1 MKKSIFF
8 FLVLTTISSTVC
20 LAQDATARFK
30 KINQAFLNPQSNV
43 VMVAAHRGAHLEAPE
58 NSLAAFSKAIE
69 LGIDIFELDVR
80 RTKDGKLVLMHD
92 KTVDRTTNGKGRV
105 DSFTFEEIR
114 NLRLKHN
121 GQLTDEKVP
130 TLEEAL
136 AVAKGKILV
145 DLDIK
150 ADEAIDQIVETVKST
165 HAQNNC
171 FFLAYEPEQVR
182 QLQAADPSFRF
193 LMRTENATMVDTL
206 MPKMKVQAVHIDP
219 SHYTEHVVNTIKTN
233 HARIWINALG
243 DVDKKALETNAS
255 AYEEVLKYGANIIQ
269 TDQPALLKAY
279 LIKTKRYY

>member
-1 MKKSIFF
+1 MKKSIIS
-8 FLVLTTISSTVC
+8 FLFLSVISCTVSI
-20 LAQDATARFK
+20 AQDVTARFK
-30 KINQAFLNPQSNV
+30 KINEVFLNPQSSV
-43 VMVAAHRGAHLEAPE
+43 VMIAAHRGAHLEAPE
-58 NSLAAFSKAIE
+58 NSLAAFKKAIE

-92 KTVDRTTNGKGRV
+92 KTVNRTTNGTGPV
-105 DSFTFEEIR
+105 ESFTFAEIR

-121 GQLTDEKVP
+121 NQLTDEKVP

-136 AVAKGKILV
+136 MVAKGKILV

-150 ADEAIDQIVETVKST
+150 ADEAIDQIIETVKNT
-165 HAQNNC
+165 HSENNC
-171 FFLAYEPEQVR
+171 FFLAYEPEQINAIR
-182 QLQAADPSFRF
+182 AADPSFRI

-206 MPKMKVQAVHIDP
+206 MPKMKVEAVHIDP
-219 SHYTEHVVNTIKTN
+219 SHYTTHVVSTIKNN

-243 DVDKKALETNAS
+243 DVDKKVLATNAS

-279 LIKTKRYY
+279 LIKTGRYY